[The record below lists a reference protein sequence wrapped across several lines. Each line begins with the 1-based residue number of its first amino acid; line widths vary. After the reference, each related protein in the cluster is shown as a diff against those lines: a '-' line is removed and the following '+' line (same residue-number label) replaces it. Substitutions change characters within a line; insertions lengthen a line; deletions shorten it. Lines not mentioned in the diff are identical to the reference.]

1 MNWPAVIQAG
11 SRRCYE
17 RWPPGYR
24 FESSPPVKAEQLAT
38 AKFHKSSSRAGR
50 LRSASLDHLVS
61 YLAGNGGQRPSHLPR
76 GHCGHSADR
85 GGHADRGDRPAV
97 RIENGDADGAD
108 AVLAFARVAGVAVLA
123 YLLQLCKQDRL
134 GGDRAGGLGRQRLA
148 RGEGGKF
155 FPGDAGQDLPPPR
168 LFGGPE
174 PPGGPPR
181 PPP

>member
-17 RWPPGYR
+17 RWPPGNR
-24 FESSPPVKAEQLAT
+24 FERSPPGKAEQVAT

-148 RGEGGKF
+148 RVEAVKLF
-155 FPGDAGQDLPPPR
+155 APPR
-168 LFGGPE
+168 GQPLLSTTFRLG
-174 PPGGPPR
+174 
-181 PPP
+181 